1 MRAAWAML
9 LLAVALPCAA
19 APERPLIG
27 VWVTDVY
34 DLDATNRS
42 FSAKFWVWS
51 VAPAGSK
58 IKPLNTLS
66 VIHARQLTVSPPV
79 TQALSGQEWAQ
90 SQVTAVVRHH
100 WNTRAFP
107 FDRHTLQI
115 VVEDSAYDDTAL
127 EYVVD
132 HKQSGIEPD
141 ALGAN
146 WQLTGFRVL
155 LEKHTYP
162 STFGDPSL
170 TEPRSRWH
178 RMVVEMDLQR
188 HAVEIFIKLLIGAY
202 AAFLLALL
210 SFRIHTDQPTLF
222 SARLALLV
230 GSLFATVVNLRST
243 ESVIGRSEVFTLVDK
258 IHFAIALYII
268 IAALAALA
276 SRREHD
282 RERPE
287 RALARDRVLMVAF
300 GVSFVAINVGL
311 ILSAMR

>member
-1 MRAAWAML
+1 MRTGWMAL

-19 APERPLIG
+19 APERPLVG

-34 DLDATNRS
+34 DLDPTNRS
-42 FSAKFWVWS
+42 FTAKFWVWS
-51 VAPAGSK
+51 VTPAGSK
-58 IKPLNTLS
+58 IKPLTTLA
-66 VIHARQLTVSPPV
+66 VVHARQLSISPPV
-79 TQALSGQEWAQ
+79 TIQMAGQEWSQA
-90 SQVTAVVRHH
+90 QVTAVIRHH

-115 VVEDSAYDDTAL
+115 VIEDSAYDDTAL

-132 HKQSGIEPD
+132 HQQSGIEPD
-141 ALGAN
+141 ALAHT
-146 WQLTGFRVL
+146 WTRTGFRVL

-162 STFGDPSL
+162 TTFGDPTLSA
-170 TEPRSRWH
+170 PRSRWH
-178 RMVVEMDLQR
+178 RIVVETDVER

-243 ESVIGRSEVFTLVDK
+243 ESVIGRSDSFTLVDK
-258 IHFAIALYII
+258 IHLTIALYIL

-287 RALARDRVLMVAF
+287 RALARDRVLMPAF
-300 GVSFVAINVGL
+300 GISFVIVNALL
-311 ILSAMR
+311 IASAMR